1 MSFKR
6 IGNYMVIG
14 FMGGLGLFNS
24 SKLEIRQAT
33 DTNAELLF
41 QNGQIIS
48 SAVICLC
55 VAGMMA
61 EILVMKNRRKKVL
74 KSNPL
79 ITEDDKLSATEFYDK
94 YAEDSPTVSKPK
106 KYRKT
111 HSKKSKPIFKGDK
124 INSANDIGVS
134 KKKTNKKN
142 KGVKNE

>member
-1 MSFKR
+1 MSFRR

-48 SAVICLC
+48 SAVICIC

-61 EILVMKNRRKKVL
+61 EVFVMKNRMRKAR

-94 YAEDSPTVSKPK
+94 YAEDSPDVSKPK
-106 KYRKT
+106 KYKKKG
-111 HSKKSKPIFKGDK
+111 KKSED
-124 INSANDIGVS
+124 S
-134 KKKTNKKN
+134 K
-142 KGVKNE
+142 